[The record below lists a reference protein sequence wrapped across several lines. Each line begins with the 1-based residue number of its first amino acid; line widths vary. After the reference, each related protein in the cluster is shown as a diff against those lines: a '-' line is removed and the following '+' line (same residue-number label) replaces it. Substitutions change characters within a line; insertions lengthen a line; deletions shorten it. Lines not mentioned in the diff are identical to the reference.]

1 MTEENRVEDTS
12 ATEEEKKPVLD
23 AEGLR
28 GQLEYL
34 AFTVLAN
41 VDRIQKG
48 LISEGAAAQ
57 TDESMAANMA
67 AVLYGNH
74 PLVETKIPFTGALL
88 LEQIAAHHPEFFAS
102 TPVTAV
108 MKEEEQVKAVKNVVL
123 AYYKAVYKAVAEWKR
138 ESESEEADL
147 DKEAVAK
154 LETKLKALAAEWTL
168 VLTGAP
174 RPRRAS

>member
-1 MTEENRVEDTS
+1 MTEEKRVEDTPE
-12 ATEEEKKPVLD
+12 AEEEKKPVLD

-48 LISEGAAAQ
+48 LINEGAAAQ

-67 AVLYGNH
+67 AVLYGKH

-88 LEQIAAHHPEFFAS
+88 LEQIAAHHPEFFSS
-102 TPVTAV
+102 TPVPAV
-108 MKEEEQVKAVKNVVL
+108 MKEEQVKAVKDVVL
-123 AYYKAVYKAVAEWKR
+123 AYYKAVYKEIALWKR
-138 ESESEEADL
+138 ESEEKDL
-147 DKEAVAK
+147 DKEAVAC
-154 LETKLKALAAEWTL
+154 LEKKLKALAAEWTL

>member
-1 MTEENRVEDTS
+1 MTEENRIEETPN
-12 ATEEEKKPVLD
+12 AQEEKKPVLD

-48 LISEGAAAQ
+48 LITEGAAAQ

-67 AVLYGNH
+67 AVLYGKH
-74 PLVETKIPFTGALL
+74 PLVDTKIPFTGALL
-88 LEQIAAHHPEFFAS
+88 LEQIATHHPEFFSS

-108 MKEEEQVKAVKNVVL
+108 MKEEEQVKAVKDAVL
-123 AYYKAVYKAVAEWKR
+123 AYYNAVYREIALWKR
-138 ESESEEADL
+138 ESEGKDL
-147 DKEAVAK
+147 DKETVAR
-154 LETKLKALAAEWTL
+154 LEKNLKTLAAEWTL

>member
-1 MTEENRVEDTS
+1 MTEEQKNANDTPQ
-12 ATEEEKKPVLD
+12 AEEEKKPVLD

-48 LISEGAAAQ
+48 LITEGAAAQ

-108 MKEEEQVKAVKNVVL
+108 MKEEEQVKAVKDVVL
-123 AYYKAVYKAVAEWKR
+123 AYYKAVYREIALWKR
-138 ESESEEADL
+138 ESEEKDL
-147 DKEAVAK
+147 DKEAVAR
-154 LETKLKALAAEWTL
+154 LEKKLKGLAAEWAL

-174 RPRRAS
+174 RPRRTS

>member
-1 MTEENRVEDTS
+1 MTEEQKNANDTPQ
-12 ATEEEKKPVLD
+12 AEEENKPVLD

-41 VDRIQKG
+41 VDRIRKG
-48 LISEGAAAQ
+48 LITEGAAAQ

-67 AVLYGNH
+67 AVLYGKH

-88 LEQIAAHHPEFFAS
+88 LEQIAAHHPEFFPS

-108 MKEEEQVKAVKNVVL
+108 MKEEEQVKAVKDVVL

-138 ESESEEADL
+138 ESEEADL

>member
-1 MTEENRVEDTS
+1 MSEENRQEETS
-12 ATEEEKKPVLD
+12 AAEEEKKPVLD

-48 LISEGAAAQ
+48 LITEGAAAQ

-67 AVLYGNH
+67 AVLYGKH

-102 TPVTAV
+102 TPVRSSSMRIMV
-108 MKEEEQVKAVKNVVL
+108 G
-123 AYYKAVYKAVAEWKR
+123 
-138 ESESEEADL
+138 SS
-147 DKEAVAK
+147 
-154 LETKLKALAAEWTL
+154 
-168 VLTGAP
+168 
-174 RPRRAS
+174 

>member
-48 LISEGAAAQ
+48 LITEGAAAQ

-67 AVLYGNH
+67 AVLYIRSSKRRFPSPGR
-74 PLVETKIPFTGALL
+74 
-88 LEQIAAHHPEFFAS
+88 FFS
-102 TPVTAV
+102 
-108 MKEEEQVKAVKNVVL
+108 N
-123 AYYKAVYKAVAEWKR
+123 R
-138 ESESEEADL
+138 S
-147 DKEAVAK
+147 
-154 LETKLKALAAEWTL
+154 
-168 VLTGAP
+168 
-174 RPRRAS
+174 RRITRNSSRRRR

>member
-12 ATEEEKKPVLD
+12 ATEEAKKPVLD

-67 AVLYGNH
+67 A
-74 PLVETKIPFTGALL
+74 ETIRWSKRRFPSPGR
-88 LEQIAAHHPEFFAS
+88 FFS
-102 TPVTAV
+102 
-108 MKEEEQVKAVKNVVL
+108 N
-123 AYYKAVYKAVAEWKR
+123 R
-138 ESESEEADL
+138 S
-147 DKEAVAK
+147 
-154 LETKLKALAAEWTL
+154 
-168 VLTGAP
+168 
-174 RPRRAS
+174 RRITRNSSRRRR

>member
-12 ATEEEKKPVLD
+12 ATEEAKKPVLD

-41 VDRIQKG
+41 VD
-48 LISEGAAAQ
+48 A
-57 TDESMAANMA
+57 SMAANMA

-108 MKEEEQVKAVKNVVL
+108 MKEEEQVKAVKDVVL
-123 AYYKAVYKAVAEWKR
+123 AYYKAVYREIALWKR
-138 ESESEEADL
+138 ESEEKDL
-147 DKEAVAK
+147 DKEAVAR
-154 LETKLKALAAEWTL
+154 LEKKLKGLAAEWAL